1 MLTLY
6 PAGAEPANAIWFDLM
21 NPTETERAIV
31 ETATNLSV
39 PTLAQVSEIESS
51 SRLNA
56 VGDALYL
63 STPAIA
69 RRAADMPEVSPI
81 GLVLSPR
88 HLVSIRFAELTAFS
102 MAGQRLPSRTCS
114 AEAFVSLFE
123 AIVDRLADVLEQV
136 GSRLD
141 DLSKDVFQPES
152 YAQTRPRA
160 ADAALRNTLRTVGR
174 IGDHVSKIREVL
186 LGVGR
191 IVPYVSEMAHDRLP
205 EELASRLTTLRQDI
219 DSLRDYNGHLD
230 SKVQFLLDATLGF
243 INIQQNN
250 IFKILTVVSVVGI
263 PPTLVAGIYG
273 MNFKNMPEL
282 TWSWG
287 YEYGWAVIILSA
299 LIPLAW
305 FLWRR
310 WI

>member
-6 PAGAEPANAIWFDLM
+6 PAGAEPASAIWFDLVD
-21 NPTETERAIV
+21 PTEAERATV
-31 ETATNLSV
+31 ERATGLSV
-39 PTLAQVSEIESS
+39 PTRAQISEIESS

-63 STPAIA
+63 STPAVA
-69 RRAADMPEVSPI
+69 RSSAVPEVSPI

-88 HLVSIRFAELTAFS
+88 HLVSVRFAELTAFRT
-102 MAGQRLPSRTCS
+102 AGQRLPPRTCS

-141 DLSKDVFQPES
+141 DLSKDVFQPEA
-152 YAQTRPRA
+152 YVRPRHRA
-160 ADAALRNTLRTVGR
+160 ADMALRDTLRTVGR

-191 IVPYVSEMAHDRLP
+191 IVPYVSEMAHGWLP
-205 EELASRLTTLRQDI
+205 EALAPRMKTLRQDI
-219 DSLRDYNGHLD
+219 DSLRDYDGHLD

-263 PPTLVAGIYG
+263 PPTLMAGIYG
-273 MNFKNMPEL
+273 MNFKYMPEL

-287 YEYGWAVIILSA
+287 YAFGWAVIIISA

-305 FLWRR
+305 FRWRR

>member
-6 PAGAEPANAIWFDLM
+6 PAGAEPTHAIWFDLM
-21 NPTETERAIV
+21 NPTEAERAIV
-31 ETATNLSV
+31 EAATGLSV
-39 PTLAQVSEIESS
+39 PTLAQISEIESS

-69 RRAADMPEVSPI
+69 RGAADVPEVSPI

-88 HLVSIRFAELTAFS
+88 HLVSIRFTELTAFHT
-102 MAGQRLPSRTCS
+102 AGQRFPPRTCS

-136 GSRLD
+136 GLRLD
-141 DLSKDVFQPES
+141 NLSQDVFQSES
-152 YAQTRPRA
+152 HARTRHRA
-160 ADAALRNTLRTVGR
+160 ADAALRDILRMVGR
-174 IGDHVSKIREVL
+174 IGDHVSKLREVL

-191 IVPYVSEMAHDRLP
+191 IVPYVSEMAHDWLP
-205 EELASRLTTLRQDI
+205 EELAPRLKTLRRDI
-219 DSLRDYNGHLD
+219 DSLRDYDGHLD

-282 TWSWG
+282 SWSWG

>member
-6 PAGAEPANAIWFDLM
+6 PAGAEPASAIWFDLL
-21 NPTETERAIV
+21 NPTEAERAIV
-31 ETATNLSV
+31 ATATGLSV
-39 PTLAQVSEIESS
+39 PTLEQVSEIESS

-63 STPAIA
+63 STPAVA
-69 RRAADMPEVSPI
+69 RSTADVPEVSPI
-81 GLVLSPR
+81 GVVLSPR
-88 HLVSIRFAELTAFS
+88 HLVSIRFAELTAFGT
-102 MAGQRLPSRTCS
+102 AGQRLPSRTCS
-114 AEAFVSLFE
+114 AEAFVLLFE
-123 AIVDRLADVLEQV
+123 AIVDRLADVLEHV
-136 GSRLD
+136 GARLD
-141 DLSKDVFQPES
+141 ELSKDVFRPE
-152 YAQTRPRA
+152 AHVQTRRRT
-160 ADAALRNTLRTVGR
+160 ADVALRDTLRMVGR
-174 IGDHVSKIREVL
+174 TGDHVSKIREAL

-191 IVPYVSEMAHDRLP
+191 IVPYVSEMAHAWLP
-205 EELASRLTTLRQDI
+205 EELAPRLKTLRQDI
-219 DSLRDYNGHLD
+219 ASLRDYDGHLD

-263 PPTLVAGIYG
+263 PPTLMAGIYG

-287 YEYGWAVIILSA
+287 YEFGWAVIIVSA
-299 LIPLAW
+299 LIPLLW
-305 FLWRR
+305 FRWRR

>member
-6 PAGAEPANAIWFDLM
+6 PAGAEPASAIWFDLVD
-21 NPTETERAIV
+21 PTEAERAIV
-31 ETATNLSV
+31 EAATGLSI
-39 PTLAQVSEIESS
+39 PTRAQVSEIESS
-51 SRLNA
+51 SRLNT

-69 RRAADMPEVSPI
+69 RNTADVPEVSPI

-88 HLVSIRFAELTAFS
+88 HLISLRFAELTAFS
-102 MAGQRLPSRTCS
+102 KAGQRLPPRTCS
-114 AEAFVSLFE
+114 TEAFVSLFE

-141 DLSKDVFQPES
+141 DLSKDVFQPEPH
-152 YAQTRPRA
+152 ARTRHRA
-160 ADAALRNTLRTVGR
+160 ADAALRDTLRTVGR
-174 IGDHVSKIREVL
+174 IGDHVSKLREAL

-191 IVPYVSEMAHDRLP
+191 IVPYVSEMAHGWLP
-205 EELASRLTTLRQDI
+205 EGLGSRLKTLRRDI
-219 DSLRDYNGHLD
+219 DSLRDYDGHLD

-263 PPTLVAGIYG
+263 PPTLMAGIYG

-282 TWSWG
+282 SWSWG
-287 YEYGWAVIILSA
+287 YEFGWAVIIISA

-305 FLWRR
+305 FRWRR